1 MKTEICATCGHAQR
15 HHWSDDAGEGVLC
28 HGTEVCTC
36 QEFEATEIPGYSELG
51 TAGLAFL
58 DAMEQMT
65 TRELDAMT
73 TCLPPPE
80 DLRIIAGALDRFCA
94 ERAMPQ
100 EEVGN
105 LVKLLAK

>member
-80 DLRIIAGALDRFCA
+80 DLRIIAGALVRVCA

-100 EEVGN
+100 EEVAN